1 MMSAR
6 VVPPPTESRQRETQ
20 EPTMTYTEKKAW
32 LTLVAMLLAYGLYFG
47 LILAGHPAGRE
58 RFAMLWLFGAIAAT
72 QAVAVIIGHVWLAIA
87 ARKLPRARVDE
98 RDRAIAARGTR
109 VGYYVL
115 LTGTIIVGVVMPFTD
130 PPMHI
135 VNSALFAIVVAETV
149 GLLVVVTSYRRGW
162 HG

>member
-1 MMSAR
+1 MTSAR
-6 VVPPPTESRQRETQ
+6 PVPFPAGPRPRETQ
-20 EPTMTYTEKKAW
+20 ESTMTYTEKKAW
-32 LTLVAMLLAYGLYFG
+32 LTLVAMLLAYSLYFG
-47 LILAGHPAGRE
+47 LILAGHPAGRD
-58 RFAMLWLFGAIAAT
+58 RFAMLWLFGTIAAT
-72 QAVAVIIGHVWLAIA
+72 QAVVVIIGHVWLAIA

-109 VGYYVL
+109 IGYYVL

-135 VNSALFAIVVAETV
+135 VNSALFAIVVAETA